1 MVGVIFGQKGS
12 GKTKKILELANRAAK
27 EAHGSIVFIDDENS
41 YMYDLDRNVR
51 FVNAKEYDL
60 VSPRMLYGFLCGLAA
75 SDYDLEYIYIDGLMR
90 FIRTELSTLTE
101 LFATMSETLS
111 GRISA
116 MALATTRASSG
127 LEDVTV
133 IWKRPVEFTALAS
146 IIRRRPS

>member
-101 LFATMSETLS
+101 LFDQIERFSALRGINVVMSVS
-111 GRISA
+111 GTA
-116 MALATTRASSG
+116 EEL
-127 LEDVTV
+127 
-133 IWKRPVEFTALAS
+133 PEFMKKFVLQLV
-146 IIRRRPS
+146 

>member
-27 EAHGSIVFIDDENS
+27 EAHGSMVFIDDENS

-75 SDYDLEYIYIDGLMR
+75 SDYDLEYIYIDGLMH

-101 LFATMSETLS
+101 LFDQIERFSELRGINVIMSVS
-111 GRISA
+111 GSA
-116 MALATTRASSG
+116 EEL
-127 LEDVTV
+127 
-133 IWKRPVEFTALAS
+133 PEFMKKYVLQL
-146 IIRRRPS
+146 I

>member
-27 EAHGSIVFIDDENS
+27 EAHGSMVFIDDENS

-75 SDYDLEYIYIDGLMR
+75 SDYDLEYIYIDGLMH

-101 LFATMSETLS
+101 LFDQIERFSELRGITPPMSVS
-111 GRISA
+111 GSA
-116 MALATTRASSG
+116 EEL
-127 LEDVTV
+127 
-133 IWKRPVEFTALAS
+133 PEFMKKYVLQL
-146 IIRRRPS
+146 I

>member
-12 GKTKKILELANRAAK
+12 GKTKTILELANKAAK

-51 FVNAKEYDL
+51 FVNAKEFDL

-75 SDYDLEYIYIDGLMR
+75 SDYDLEYIYIDGLMH

-101 LFATMSETLS
+101 LFDQIERFSALRGINVIMSVS
-111 GRISA
+111 GTA
-116 MALATTRASSG
+116 EEL
-127 LEDVTV
+127 
-133 IWKRPVEFTALAS
+133 PEFMKKYVLQLV
-146 IIRRRPS
+146 

>member
-12 GKTKKILELANRAAK
+12 GKTKKILELANKAAK

-51 FVNAKEYDL
+51 FVNAKEFDL

-75 SDYDLEYIYIDGLMR
+75 SDYDLEYIYIDGLMH

-101 LFATMSETLS
+101 LFDQIERFSALRGINVIMSVS
-111 GRISA
+111 GTA
-116 MALATTRASSG
+116 EEL
-127 LEDVTV
+127 
-133 IWKRPVEFTALAS
+133 PEFMKKYVLQLV
-146 IIRRRPS
+146 

>member
-12 GKTKKILELANRAAK
+12 GKTKKILELANKAAK

-101 LFATMSETLS
+101 LFDQIERFSALRGINVVMSVS
-111 GRISA
+111 GTA
-116 MALATTRASSG
+116 EEL
-127 LEDVTV
+127 
-133 IWKRPVEFTALAS
+133 PEFMKKYVLQLV
-146 IIRRRPS
+146 

>member
-101 LFATMSETLS
+101 LFDQIERFSALRGINVVMSVS
-111 GRISA
+111 G
-116 MALATTRASSG
+116 
-127 LEDVTV
+127 TV
-133 IWKRPVEFTALAS
+133 EELPEFMKKFVLQLV
-146 IIRRRPS
+146 

>member
-101 LFATMSETLS
+101 LFDQIERFSALRGINVVMSVS
-111 GRISA
+111 GTA
-116 MALATTRASSG
+116 EELT
-127 LEDVTV
+127 
-133 IWKRPVEFTALAS
+133 EFMKKFVLQLV
-146 IIRRRPS
+146 

>member
-12 GKTKKILELANRAAK
+12 GKTKKIIELANRAAK

-101 LFATMSETLS
+101 LFDQIERFSALRGINVVMSVS
-111 GRISA
+111 GTA
-116 MALATTRASSG
+116 EEL
-127 LEDVTV
+127 
-133 IWKRPVEFTALAS
+133 PEFMKKFVLQLV
-146 IIRRRPS
+146 

>member
-12 GKTKKILELANRAAK
+12 GKTKKILELANKAAK

-101 LFATMSETLS
+101 LFDQIERFSALRGINVVMSVS
-111 GRISA
+111 GTA
-116 MALATTRASSG
+116 EEL
-127 LEDVTV
+127 
-133 IWKRPVEFTALAS
+133 PEFMKKYVLHLV
-146 IIRRRPS
+146 

>member
-12 GKTKKILELANRAAK
+12 GKTKKILELANKAAK

-101 LFATMSETLS
+101 LFDQIERFSALRGINVVMSVS
-111 GRISA
+111 GTA
-116 MALATTRASSG
+116 DEL
-127 LEDVTV
+127 
-133 IWKRPVEFTALAS
+133 PEFMKKYVLQLV
-146 IIRRRPS
+146 